1 MRVLLPKDINVCPIS
16 ITQWFDDGINP
27 CMYELLCATLLG
39 TLAFFGL
46 LVSLIAPKEPI
57 KLPTW
62 GSRLK
67 LLCHVVVI
75 GVLIARMVTSIV
87 MQGPSYAYLI
97 IHISIDLIA
106 WIITTS
112 LYLTSKKMLPIV
124 PSLFWFGNL
133 ARYAGSF
140 SAWNSPHWFFQR
152 QDTLNE
158 VQFYLY
164 VAQVASLLYICVYSV
179 SSVFCT
185 CCCRPSD
192 GDRVL
197 LINSGS
203 GPEVPHPTSSSTLFS
218 SDAQGQTNPRLP
230 GGPRPD
236 ITSSSTWS
244 NFFVKVI
251 KLFPFVW
258 PKGSLMLQMFV
269 LICIAL
275 LAAGRAI
282 NVLLPLLYRDAVN
295 ELSTGN
301 LALKTICLYCL
312 VCAAQGTGM
321 GNSGLLGSTRSQLWL
336 SITQYTN
343 KEVNCQLFRH
353 IQELSI
359 AWHLGR
365 KTGEVIRIVDRSSS
379 AITNLL
385 NYILFSIGPCIIDLM
400 IAIVYFIIAFNI
412 WYGLIIFVT
421 MSLYMVATI
430 VLTEWR
436 TQFRRTMNQCDNE
449 VKAKAVDTLLNFET
463 VKYYGAED
471 FESNRYAKSLGEYLT
486 AQYMAVSTLNLLNLV
501 QNMIISVG
509 TLGGCILIVY
519 DVHAGRL
526 SVGDF
531 VLFVSYIRQLYLPLN
546 WFGTYYRMIQ
556 NNFIDMENMFELLDQ
571 PKDVSD
577 QPDAPEINVTAGR
590 ICFDDVTFKYRE
602 DKEVLNN
609 ISFTVESGKSVAIVG
624 PSGHGKSTIMKLL
637 FRFYDINSGL
647 ITVDNQDISEVTQ
660 QSLRKAIGVVPQD
673 TVLFNDTIRYNIRYG
688 RVESTDVEVE
698 EASRN
703 ADIYDSI
710 VSFPDGYD
718 TKVGERG
725 LKLSGGEKQR
735 VAIARTLL
743 KSPQIVL
750 LDEATSALDTNTER
764 NIQAS
769 LNKVC
774 EGKTSLII
782 AHRLSTIV
790 HCHQILVLKEGR
802 IVERGTHEEL
812 LEQGTVYCEMWNQ
825 QISGNEELAD
835 DREIEKP

>member
-1 MRVLLPKDINVCPIS
+1 MMKVLIPKNEQVCPIS
-16 ITQWFDDGINP
+16 ITDWYEEGVNP
-27 CMYELLCATLLG
+27 CMYELLWATVLG
-39 TLAFFGL
+39 TLVLSGL
-46 LVSLIAPKEPI
+46 LVSLISSNSPV
-57 KLPTW
+57 KLPSSW
-62 GSRLK
+62 GCRLK
-67 LLCHVVVI
+67 LLCHVLVF
-75 GVLIARMVTSIV
+75 GLLLARMITSIV
-87 MQGPSYAYLI
+87 MQGPIYAYLI
-97 IHISIDLIA
+97 VYVSIDVVS
-106 WIITTS
+106 WITTTS
-112 LYLTSKKMLPIV
+112 LYLTSKSKFPLV

-140 SAWNSPHWFFQR
+140 SAWNSPLWFFQR
-152 QDTLNE
+152 QDTTRE

-164 VAQVASLLYICVYSV
+164 VAQVACVLYICVHSV
-179 SSVFCT
+179 GAAWCT
-185 CCCRPSD
+185 CCCRPAD
-192 GDRVL
+192 ADRVL

-203 GPEVPHPTSSSTLFS
+203 SPEVAASTIFS
-218 SDAQGQTNPRLP
+218 SDTQEQTNPRLP

-244 NFFVKVI
+244 HFFVKVV
-251 KLFPFVW
+251 KLIPFVW
-258 PKGSLMLQMFV
+258 PRGSCLLQIFV
-269 LICIAL
+269 LICVVL
-275 LAAGRAI
+275 LVAGRVI
-282 NVLLPLLYRDAVN
+282 NLFLPILYRDAVN
-295 ELSTGN
+295 ELSSGT

-312 VCAAQGTGM
+312 VYAAQGTGM
-321 GNSGLLGSTRSQLWL
+321 GNSGLIGSTRSQLWL
-336 SITQYTN
+336 SVTQYTN

-385 NYILFSIGPCIIDLM
+385 NYILFSIGPCIVDLM
-400 IAIVYFIIAFNI
+400 IAIVYFVIAFNI

-421 MSLYMVATI
+421 MTIYMVATI

-436 TQFRRTMNQCDNE
+436 TQFRRTMNQCDND
-449 VKAKAVDTLLNFET
+449 VKAAAVDTLLNFET
-463 VKYYGAED
+463 VKYFGAED
-471 FESNRYAKSLGEYLT
+471 FESKKYAKSLGEYLS
-486 AQYMAVSTLNLLNLV
+486 AQYKAVSTLNMLNLI

-556 NNFIDMENMFELLDQ
+556 NNFIDMENMFELLEQ
-571 PKDVSD
+571 PKDVED
-577 QPDAPEINVTAGR
+577 KPEAPEINVTAGR

-609 ISFTVESGKSVAIVG
+609 VSFTVESGKSVALVG

-647 ITVDNQDISEVTQ
+647 ITIDNQDISEVTQ

-688 RVESTDVEVE
+688 RVDCNDPEVE

-703 ADIYDSI
+703 ADIHNSI
-710 VSFPDGYD
+710 INFPDGYD

-743 KSPQIVL
+743 KSPQLVL
-750 LDEATSALDTNTER
+750 LDEATSALDTSTER

-812 LEQGTVYCEMWNQ
+812 LEENGVYSEMWSQ
-825 QISGNEELAD
+825 QISGNEDLAD
-835 DREIEKP
+835 ERQIQKP